1 MREIFGDWKFQI
13 SLPQN
18 STFGGLLNK
27 LTKVYGGKLKPY
39 VFEQDGKTPAS
50 HIMFMINGRNINFLN
65 KEKTILQDNDDV
77 TILLPAG
84 GG

>member
-1 MREIFGDWKFQI
+1 MREILGDWKFQI
-13 SLPQN
+13 SLPKN
-18 STFGGLLNK
+18 STFGVLLSE
-27 LTKVYGGKLKPY
+27 LTMTYGEELNPY

-65 KEKTILQDNDDV
+65 KEKTLLQNNDNV